1 VTPDATELDRQAR
14 ALLRPEVYDFYAG
27 GSGREATLRGNEK
40 AWRHIWL
47 RPRILRDVS
56 AVDTGVDLTGGAG
69 GECRRLHTP
78 MAVAPTAFHGLAHPD
93 GELATAAGAARAGAL
108 YVLSTRSSRRIED
121 VAAVLA
127 GTEGPS
133 GAGGTWWFQ
142 VYLMR
147 DRELTADLVR
157 RAATAGAQA
166 LVLTADTPVV
176 GRKGRSKGRSQGD
189 DMITEADFLVN
200 LGPLADLS
208 SAEQASDV
216 TFADIGWLADVSGGL
231 PVVVKGVLRPDDAV
245 ACMAHGAAGVIVS
258 NHGGRQ
264 LDGAVPTAR
273 ALPEVAA
280 AMTQPPM
287 TQPPMT
293 QPPMTMA
300 EPMMTMAKPMTQP
313 PMTALP
319 AGSVSV
325 DGGVRSA
332 EDALVALALGARL
345 VFLGRPVLWALA
357 CGGSDG
363 VQALLD
369 GFTDDL
375 AYTMALAGAACLSD
389 LPSLTLAG
397 LPADPGLPADAGP
410 PAPAPLPGTRP
421 GRTLG

>member
-1 VTPDATELDRQAR
+1 VNTDAAELERHAR
-14 ALLRPEVYDFYAG
+14 ALLRPEVYDYYAG
-27 GSGREATLRGNEK
+27 GSGREATLRGNEE
-40 AWRHIWL
+40 AWRHIRLW
-47 RPRILRDVS
+47 PRIFRDVS
-56 AVDTGVDLTGGAG
+56 AVDTGVDLTDGVGR
-69 GECRRLHTP
+69 ECRRLRTP
-78 MAVAPTAFHGLAHPD
+78 MAVAPMAFHGFAHPD

-127 GTEGPS
+127 STEGPP

-147 DRELTADLVR
+147 DRELTAGLVR
-157 RAATAGAQA
+157 RAAAAGAQA

-189 DMITEADFLVN
+189 DMVTEADFLVN

-216 TFADIGWLADVSGGL
+216 TFADIGWLTDVSGGL

-264 LDGAVPTAR
+264 LDGAVPTAC
-273 ALPEVAA
+273 ALPEVAT
-280 AMTQPPM
+280 AMIGPPM
-287 TQPPMT
+287 TEPPMT
-293 QPPMTMA
+293 
-300 EPMMTMAKPMTQP
+300 EPS
-313 PMTALP
+313 
-319 AGSVSV
+319 AGSVYV

-332 EDALVALALGARL
+332 EDALAALALGARL

-375 AYTMALAGAACLSD
+375 AHTMALAGAACLSD
-389 LPSLTLAG
+389 LPGLTL
-397 LPADPGLPADAGP
+397 PPTPG
-410 PAPAPLPGTRP
+410 
-421 GRTLG
+421 